1 MEYSR
6 RFHACQKGKQVW
18 GQFATRLETVLD
30 YYFRSRKIKMMKE
43 LKELLVADRTKQLM
57 SEEVRTSVL
66 QEMGDRLRPKDAV
79 RP

>member
-1 MEYSR
+1 M
-6 RFHACQKGKQVW
+6 
-18 GQFATRLETVLD
+18 LD

-79 RP
+79 RS